1 MMEYL
6 RFGELYAIPSSN
18 GLSRP
23 SAVRGA
29 GYKMVNMGE
38 LFSNGIIND
47 IPMERVQMSDKE
59 LSKFLLEKGD
69 LLFARQSLV
78 AEGAGKC
85 SYVNDLTEETTF
97 ESHLIRVRL
106 NPKRAISKYFY
117 YLFQLPNNPI
127 KTIVN
132 QCAQA
137 GIRGSELIRVKVPC
151 PSIKVQKKI
160 ASILSAYDSQIENN
174 QKRIKIL
181 EQMAEN
187 LYKEWFVRFR
197 FPGFENTEFE
207 GGVPKGWKMLPLSDL
222 LIDGFNGGW
231 GEDNQTDKC
240 SALGYVIRGTDIDD
254 VKAANYKG
262 VPLRFHK
269 ESDIEKKQLIAN
281 DVILELSNGNIN
293 NIGRTLFVTKDIL
306 DRLPNVM
313 SASFCKTLRFVNPYD
328 AYVVY
333 RHITYMQNSGLLSFY
348 KNTGAN
354 GINNFNYKRFL
365 RHRFVIPNDERIV
378 KELMEIDKLIS
389 KLANCSNN
397 LITQR
402 DLLLPRLMSG
412 KLSI

>member
-137 GIRGSELIRVKVPC
+137 GIRGSELVRVKVPC

-197 FPGFENTEFE
+197 FPGYENVEFE
-207 GGVPKGWKMLPLSDL
+207 GGIPKGWNV
-222 LIDGFNGGW
+222 F
-231 GEDNQTDKC
+231 C
-240 SALGYVIRGTDIDD
+240 
-254 VKAANYKG
+254 
-262 VPLRFHK
+262 
-269 ESDIEKKQLIAN
+269 
-281 DVILELSNGNIN
+281 LSNYGRIETGKTPSMEHPEYYGGKYLFIKTPDMHDEMYVLDTSESLSELGNKIQPNKLLPENSIMVSCIGSAGVVAIN
-293 NIGRTLFVTKDIL
+293 AKPAHTNQQINSIVLKDIREL
-306 DRLPNVM
+306 EWLY
-313 SASFCKTLRFVNPYD
+313 FTCKFLKPTIELFG
-328 AYVVY
+328 A
-333 RHITYMQNSGLLSFY
+333 
-348 KNTGAN
+348 TGATMTN
-354 GINNFNYKRFL
+354 LSKGKFERLKVINPSMN
-365 RHRFVIPNDERIV
+365 I
-378 KELMEIDKLIS
+378 KEKYHTLCHSMFQTIKCLQEKNLALIH
-389 KLANCSNN
+389 
-397 LITQR
+397 QR

>member
-137 GIRGSELIRVKVPC
+137 GIRGSELVRVKVPC

-174 QKRIKIL
+174 QKRIKLL

-197 FPGFENTEFE
+197 FPGYENAEFE
-207 GGVPKGWKMLPLSDL
+207 GGVPKGWEYKPL
-222 LIDGFNGGW
+222 
-231 GEDNQTDKC
+231 GE
-240 SALGYVIRGTDIDD
+240 I
-254 VKAANYKG
+254 
-262 VPLRFHK
+262 
-269 ESDIEKKQLIAN
+269 
-281 DVILELSNGNIN
+281 
-293 NIGRTLFVTKDIL
+293 
-306 DRLPNVM
+306 
-313 SASFCKTLRFVNPYD
+313 ASFERGISYSSEEIDCEDGLNLVNLKNIEAFGGYRRDGLKHYNGKYKTAQVVKKGDLVMGVTDMTQDRRTVGAVALIPEIQGTSVISADLVKIVSKQPNLFLYCLCRFGNYSKFFSQF
-328 AYVVY
+328 A
-333 RHITYMQNSGLLSFY
+333 N
-348 KNTGAN
+348 GAN
-354 GINNFNYKRFL
+354 VLHLKPNTLLNKKVLMPTDHLIKMFVENVQASIECIDNLYKQNDFL
-365 RHRFVIPNDERIV
+365 TH
-378 KELMEIDKLIS
+378 
-389 KLANCSNN
+389 
-397 LITQR
+397 QR

>member
-1 MMEYL
+1 MEYL

-23 SAVRGA
+23 SAVRGS

-85 SYVNDLTEETTF
+85 SYVNNLSEETTF

-106 NPKRAISKYFY
+106 NPQRAISKYFY

-127 KTIVN
+127 KAIVN

-137 GIRGSELIRVKVPC
+137 GIRGSELVRVKVPC
-151 PSIKVQKKI
+151 PGIDVQEKI

-197 FPGFENTEFE
+197 FPGYENAEFE
-207 GGVPKGWKMLPLSDL
+207 GGVPKGWEKVGLNSVLSKITTGLNPRKNFVLGQGANFYVTIKNMGDNTVFLDENCDKVDDDAITKINKRSELQTGDILFSGIGTIGRVCLIDIPTYNWNVSESVFTLRANNLVSKEYLYMLLLSDDLQNYCQLHAQGVAQPGIRMAELKSYRFELPDKEIIDSFTEKVTPILHIISSLRKQNTL
-222 LIDGFNGGW
+222 L
-231 GEDNQTDKC
+231 T
-240 SALGYVIRGTDIDD
+240 
-254 VKAANYKG
+254 
-262 VPLRFHK
+262 H
-269 ESDIEKKQLIAN
+269 
-281 DVILELSNGNIN
+281 
-293 NIGRTLFVTKDIL
+293 
-306 DRLPNVM
+306 
-313 SASFCKTLRFVNPYD
+313 
-328 AYVVY
+328 
-333 RHITYMQNSGLLSFY
+333 
-348 KNTGAN
+348 
-354 GINNFNYKRFL
+354 
-365 RHRFVIPNDERIV
+365 
-378 KELMEIDKLIS
+378 
-389 KLANCSNN
+389 
-397 LITQR
+397 QR